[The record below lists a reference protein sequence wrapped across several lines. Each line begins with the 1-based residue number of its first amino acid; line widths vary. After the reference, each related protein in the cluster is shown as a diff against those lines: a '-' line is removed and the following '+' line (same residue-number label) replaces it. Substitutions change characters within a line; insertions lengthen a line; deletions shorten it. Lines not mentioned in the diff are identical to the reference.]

1 MVVSVVGRGP
11 RVALAL
17 LLAAGCSF
25 HNKSGFAQASE
36 HLSNLPRAQAGSAS
50 KPQGAA
56 ARLSAI
62 VASGRLADLR
72 WPNFSNYQP
81 QLIGFYRPFGFE
93 PAWVRDGQP
102 TPQALALVEILQDA
116 DREGLRAEDY
126 DASRWADRLALLRG
140 PYGELVEAHFDAAL
154 TICVMRYLSDLHV
167 GRINPQH
174 LGFEFDVSQKKLDLP
189 QFIREELVN
198 GSDVRSEVAGVAP
211 SFPGYGR
218 LRDTLEHYVE
228 LEKADDG
235 EKVPDPGRLGG
246 LDPGGQY
253 AGIAQLARRLRLLGD
268 LAESATVS
276 LDSKIYEGALVNA
289 VKRFQARHG
298 MSPDGVLDSET
309 VTEMN
314 VPLGDRAEQIRLALE
329 RFRWLPYEFEEP
341 PIVVNIPEF
350 RLYGFKKGNQPG
362 LTMNVNVGDQYD
374 FQTPIFEDSI
384 RYIVFRPYW
393 YPPRGILRSEIL
405 PPLKDDPSLED
416 NDLELVS
423 ASGKV
428 IDRGNVTSAM
438 MQQVQSGNL
447 TVRQPPGED
456 NALGLV
462 KFVFPNKYNVYIH
475 DTPVSVHMF
484 SDNERTFSHGCIHVQ
499 EPAKLAAWLLRN
511 TPGWDLERI
520 EYAMHKG
527 KNNVRVN
534 LASPVPV
541 LIVYDTA
548 VVTESGEIHFLQDI
562 YGHDAE
568 LRKELAKGYA
578 HAR

>member
-1 MVVSVVGRGP
+1 MVIPVAGCGR
-11 RVALAL
+11 RVTLAL
-17 LLAAGCSF
+17 LLVAGCTL
-25 HNKSGFAQASE
+25 HNKPGFAEVGKRS
-36 HLSNLPRAQAGSAS
+36 SNPARAQAGPAHE
-50 KPQGAA
+50 PQGAA

-72 WPNFSNYQP
+72 WPNFSNYRP
-81 QLIGFYRPFGFE
+81 QLTNFYRPFGFE

-126 DASRWADRLALLRG
+126 DASRWADRLASLRG
-140 PYGELVEAHFDAAL
+140 PYGEIVEAHFDAAL
-154 TICVMRYLSDLHV
+154 TISVMRYFSDLHL

-174 LGFEFDVSQKKLDLP
+174 LGFEFNVSQKRLDLP
-189 QFIREELVN
+189 EFVRQELVN
-198 GSDVRSEVAGVAP
+198 GSDLRAKVAGVAP
-211 SFPGYGR
+211 FFPGYGR
-218 LRDTLEHYVE
+218 LRDALQHYVE
-228 LEKADDG
+228 LEKSDDG
-235 EKVPDPGRLGG
+235 EKLSDPGQVA
-246 LDPGGQY
+246 PGGQY
-253 AGIAQLARRLRLLGD
+253 AGIAALTRRLRLLGD
-268 LAESATVS
+268 FADNATVS
-276 LDSKIYEGALVNA
+276 PDSKIYEGALVDA
-289 VKRFQARHG
+289 VKHFQERHG
-298 MSPDGVLDSET
+298 MTPDGMLDSET
-309 VTEMN
+309 VAEMN
-314 VPLGDRAEQIRLALE
+314 VPLSDRVEQIRMALE
-329 RFRWLPYEFEEP
+329 RYRWLPYEFKEP

-350 RLYGFKKGNQPG
+350 RLYGFKEGNQPD

-405 PPLKDDPSLED
+405 PPLEEDPSLEN

-438 MQQVQSGNL
+438 LQQVRSGNL
-447 TVRQPPGED
+447 TVRQPPGSD

-462 KFVFPNKYNVYIH
+462 KFIFPNKYNVYIH

-484 SDNERTFSHGCIHVQ
+484 SDSERTFSHGCIHVQ
-499 EPAKLAAWLLRN
+499 EPAKLAAWLLRT
-511 TPGWDLERI
+511 TPDWDLERV

-527 KNNVRVN
+527 GNNVRVN

-548 VVTESGEIHFLQDI
+548 VVEESGEIRFFQDI
-562 YGHDAE
+562 YGRDAE
-568 LRKELAKGYA
+568 LKKELTKGYT
-578 HAR
+578 HP